1 MANENLMTLSQY
13 AASRKR
19 RKLPGAT
26 LQSVLNACNSGRI
39 PYQTIGKNRFVD
51 PTIADR
57 SWMLNTDPARYSPSQ
72 LAALHGEPPPDDP
85 APTITPESVQAEAW
99 GMAFRNTAIAAAV
112 LVRELGLE
120 PPQALRAAMAA
131 VSTLCYALAEAT
143 GNKTY
148 LEGSIPE
155 WAKPLTDGDIENEA
169 VRQQLENVSWL
180 AVELYRPEDD
190 PPSPDDDLDAIL
202 NADLAAL
209 GID

>member
-1 MANENLMTLSQY
+1 M
-13 AASRKR
+13 
-19 RKLPGAT
+19 
-26 LQSVLNACNSGRI
+26 NACNTGRI

-51 PTIADR
+51 PTVADR
-57 SWMLNTDPARYSPSQ
+57 SWLMNTDLSRYSADQ

-85 APTITPESVQAEAW
+85 APTITPEGVQAEAW
-99 GMAFRNTAIAAAV
+99 NLAFQNTAIAAAV
-112 LVRELGLE
+112 LVHDLGLQ
-120 PPQALRAAMAA
+120 PPKALRAALAALAA

-143 GNKTY
+143 ANKTY

-169 VRQQLENVSWL
+169 VKQQLDNVVWL
-180 AVELYRPEDD
+180 AVELYRPEYD
-190 PPSPDDDLDAIL
+190 PPPDDDDL